1 MFWDKLS
8 NYHWG
13 NISHWL
19 FMMVVI
25 FFICSIY
32 IILGVI
38 WSKVAS
44 KRYGWSLGYKPRWA
58 RKGKNAW
65 ALANLAMGKTLLFTG
80 SIGIPVSLL
89 IMIPCRHQT
98 ISAVITI
105 GCAFILILS
114 AVIAIS
120 HLMIRKQIAE
130 KEVS

>member
-1 MFWDKLS
+1 MFWEKLS

-19 FMMVVI
+19 FTMVVI
-25 FFICSIY
+25 LLICSVY

-38 WSKVAS
+38 WRKVAP

-58 RKGKNAW
+58 LKGKTSW
-65 ALANLAMGKTLLFTG
+65 FFANLSMGKTLIFTG
-80 SIGIPVSLL
+80 LIGIPASLL

-105 GCAFILILS
+105 GCAIILILIITI
-114 AVIAIS
+114 VIAHI
-120 HLMIRKQIAE
+120 MIRKQIE
-130 KEVS
+130 KKNVS